1 MKKYLKILV
10 ITLIIGIMLTYTNI
24 SVATDKQ
31 KLQNQ
36 QSNLDSSISEAKD
49 ELEDIKKE
57 KSQTLSE
64 VESLIEQ
71 VSNYEDEIDSLNDQI
86 SGLQTKIKNV
96 EKQIKEDEEEYKKQ
110 QTALDDRLVTMYEN
124 GDISYLDVLL
134 SSESLTDFISKYY
147 LVSELTTYDTDMLK
161 QVEEEKKKIE
171 NEKMD
176 LENSKKSLDNA
187 KQTKTAKASALK
199 VAEKE
204 KEQKASKLS
213 QEEKAT
219 QKEIEEMQ
227 ADRAAIDKE
236 LKKIAIE
243 EQRRREEAKK
253 NSNKGNSSSPTYV
266 DSTPSSSGYI
276 FPVAGLSKANIRVKA
291 YPSYPGHTGV
301 DVNIGVAGR
310 SVVAVKDGTVQVS
323 EAKRKANGEYK
334 SYGEY
339 IIINHHD
346 GTMTLYGHM
355 LAGSRRVSKGQ
366 SVKQGQVIGTVG
378 STGNS
383 TGTHLHFEVR
393 TLANSYRAV
402 NPLPYL
408 P

>member
-36 QSNLDSSISEAKD
+36 QSDLDSSISEAKD

-171 NEKMD
+171 NEKTE
-176 LENSKKSLDNA
+176 LESSKKSLDNA

-346 GTMTLYGHM
+346 GTMTLYAHG
-355 LAGSRRVSKGQ
+355 APGSRLVSSGQ
-366 SVKQGQVIGTVG
+366 TVSQGQQIMSVGT
-378 STGNS
+378 TGNS
-383 TGTHLHFEVR
+383 TGYHLHFEVR
-393 TLANSYRAV
+393 VNGKPV
-402 NPLPYL
+402 NPAPYL

>member
-36 QSNLDSSISEAKD
+36 QSDLDSSISEAKD

-171 NEKMD
+171 NEKTD

-346 GTMTLYGHM
+346 GTMTLYAHG
-355 LAGSRRVSKGQ
+355 APGSRRVQEGQ
-366 SVKQGQVIGTVG
+366 KVSQGQAIMTVG
-378 STGNS
+378 TTGNS
-383 TGTHLHFEVR
+383 SGYHLHFEVR
-393 TLANSYRAV
+393 VGGSPV
-402 NPLPYL
+402 NPMPYL

>member
-36 QSNLDSSISEAKD
+36 QSDLDSSISEAKD

-171 NEKMD
+171 NEKTE
-176 LENSKKSLDNA
+176 LESSKKSLDNA

-204 KEQKASKLS
+204 KEKKASKLS

-276 FPVAGLSKANIRVKA
+276 FPVAGLSKANIRVKS

-393 TLANSYRAV
+393 TFANSYRAV